1 MRKDYPAYPF
11 AFIILLIGFSL
22 LPSCEI
28 INPDEEIPAYIHI
41 PAYILTTTF
50 DQGSASHNITDAWVY
65 LNDDIQGVYELPVTF
80 PVLGSGDQK
89 LTIRPGIKI
98 NGIASTRIAYPF
110 YTESVLNVTLEPTVI
125 DTLQLSTSYKTSSKF
140 AWIEDF
146 ESPGLSIESLSFSD
160 TSLMKTS
167 EEDKVFEGISSGRI
181 VLDET
186 RKSYHGVSVDA
197 FKLPGGLT
205 PSYLELDFK
214 TNHPFVVGLIANG
227 SGSTTVLEILVLNTT
242 EEWKKVYVNT
252 GATVSRQTGVIDY
265 TVYIRAN
272 LESDYAEAEI
282 LIDNLKLVH
291 F

>member
-11 AFIILLIGFSL
+11 AFIILLIGFCL

-41 PAYILTTTF
+41 PAYTLTTSF

-110 YTESVLNVTLEPTVI
+110 FTESVLNVTLEPTVI
-125 DTLQLSTSYKTSSKF
+125 DTLQLSTTYKTASKF

-146 ESPGLSIESLSFSD
+146 ESPGISIESLPFSD
-160 TSLMKTS
+160 TSLLKTS
-167 EEDKVFEGISSGRI
+167 EQDKVFEGISSGRI
-181 VLDET
+181 VLDEN
-186 RKSYHGVSVDA
+186 RKAYHGASVDA

-227 SGSTTVLEILVLNTT
+227 SGSTNVLEILVLNTT
-242 EEWKKVYVNT
+242 E
-252 GATVSRQTGVIDY
+252 D
-265 TVYIRAN
+265 
-272 LESDYAEAEI
+272 
-282 LIDNLKLVH
+282 
-291 F
+291 